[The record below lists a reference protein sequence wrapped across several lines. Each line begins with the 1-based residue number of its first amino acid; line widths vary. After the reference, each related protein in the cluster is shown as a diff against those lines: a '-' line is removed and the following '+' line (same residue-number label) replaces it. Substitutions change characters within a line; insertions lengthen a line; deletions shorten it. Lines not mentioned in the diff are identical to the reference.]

1 MNGEKTSTRKVVRHI
16 LTFKF
21 SKLQRIYL
29 FKSWLLWKV
38 SVCQTCSS
46 AFNFNNN
53 FDSLGLDLACCQSC
67 SVDMLYH
74 SVQEQPWAT
83 WDHSGPCLDPRGS
96 GFSVKVLRNKLEE
109 TAQSSHGAGG
119 WEVFR
124 RSAPWCSEPQTHGYG
139 HFLLQHKLESAT
151 NPCDETLMSLE
162 AKR

>member
-1 MNGEKTSTRKVVRHI
+1 MNGEKTSTRKAVRHI

-74 SVQEQPWAT
+74 WVQEKPWAT
-83 WDHSGPCLDPRGS
+83 WDHSGPCLDPRGN

-109 TAQSSHGAGG
+109 TAQSKAMELVVGKS
-119 WEVFR
+119 
-124 RSAPWCSEPQTHGYG
+124 SEDP
-139 HFLLQHKLESAT
+139 LLGVLSLKLMVTGTSSSST
-151 NPCDETLMSLE
+151 SWNLQLILVM
-162 AKR
+162 RH